1 MVASCGQVAAE
12 SSGEAPRVI
21 GRPFPKGVSGNPGG
35 KPKGLAS
42 RIREETANG
51 AEMVAF
57 VLDVFRDDTESTKM
71 RLEAAT
77 WLADRAFGRPA
88 MVAQLM
94 IDEQRATL
102 NDLLEMSK
110 EELDGLRTLALSV
123 LENAGAQKQ
132 LCPPTARY

>member
-1 MVASCGQVAAE
+1 LV
-12 SSGEAPRVI
+12 P
-21 GRPFPKGVSGNPGG
+21 PPGG
-35 KPKGLAS
+35 A
-42 RIREETANG
+42 RTNG
-51 AEMVAF
+51 AEIVAF

-123 LENAGAQKQ
+123 LENAEAPKRFVRRR
-132 LCPPTARY
+132 LAALAPH